1 MTLIGQ
7 GCTGRDDT
15 PRSAPLRPQGRRGAD
30 QAGWAPAAKC
40 RIAPAQDNVEPC
52 RHRIVDGGRR
62 ETSMRVAEEPF
73 SVIREETGV
82 TLLMG
87 GYRIDLTID
96 EARALVG
103 SVGAAL
109 QRGSAEGDA
118 IAPENDPAALVAKV
132 AEQVISWAQIAEAAA
147 RK

>member
-1 MTLIGQ
+1 
-7 GCTGRDDT
+7 
-15 PRSAPLRPQGRRGAD
+15 
-30 QAGWAPAAKC
+30 
-40 RIAPAQDNVEPC
+40 
-52 RHRIVDGGRR
+52 
-62 ETSMRVAEEPF
+62 MRVAEEPF
-73 SVIREETGV
+73 SIIRDETGL

-109 QRGSAEGDA
+109 QRGPASGDA
-118 IAPENDPAALVAKV
+118 IAQNSGPAALVAKV
-132 AEQVISWAQIAEAAA
+132 TEQVISWAQIAEAAA

>member
-1 MTLIGQ
+1 MPPSSVDGV
-7 GCTGRDDT
+7 
-15 PRSAPLRPQGRRGAD
+15 RPP
-30 QAGWAPAAKC
+30 PAAKC

-52 RHRIVDGGRR
+52 RQRIVDGGRR

-73 SVIREETGV
+73 SVIREEAGL
-82 TLLMG
+82 TLLIG

-109 QRGSAEGDA
+109 QRGSAEADA
-118 IAPENDPAALVAKV
+118 IAPATLVARV
-132 AEQVISWAQIAEAAA
+132 TEQVISWAQIAEAAA